1 MALHPQTEAFLASY
15 NETAPAINYDTITA
29 DELRRL
35 FSIPK
40 PEIVST
46 GLHSIEGHAVP
57 GPAGPIGVRL
67 YTPKG
72 VGPFPMTL
80 FIHGGGFAIGDID
93 TTDGL
98 CRFLAEN
105 AGSLVVSVEYRR
117 APEAPFPAGLDDCWA
132 VLQWLA
138 EHGDEIGG
146 DPSRIAVA
154 GNSSGGNFAAA
165 LAQWA
170 IREGLSLR
178 HQILLFPVTDARMDH
193 NSHHQFGE
201 GYFLTAAMMR
211 WFWQQYLH
219 SGMDGLDPRVSPL
232 LAADLSGL
240 PPATVFTAEFD
251 VLRDEG
257 EDYARSLMRAGVP
270 VRLKRWEGQIHDFAL
285 LRGSVDDADT
295 ALREAAAALIESFR

>member
-1 MALHPQTEAFLASY
+1 MALHPQTAAFLAAY
-15 NETAPAINYDTITA
+15 NASATSIDYDTVTA
-29 DELRRL
+29 AELRAL

-40 PEIVST
+40 PEIVSV
-46 GLHSIEGHAVP
+46 GLKSVEDRTVP
-57 GPAGPIGVRL
+57 GPAGPVGVRL

-72 VGPFPMTL
+72 SGPFPLTL
-80 FIHGGGFAIGDID
+80 FIHGGGFCIADVD

-98 CRFLAEN
+98 CRLLAEE
-105 AGSLVVSVEYRR
+105 AASLVVSAEYRR

-138 EHGDEIGG
+138 QHGGEIGG

-154 GNSSGGNFAAA
+154 GNSSGGNFAAV
-165 LAQWA
+165 LAQRA
-170 IREGLSLR
+170 IQEGVRLR
-178 HQILLFPVTDARMDH
+178 HQLLLFPVTDARMDH
-193 NSHHQFGE
+193 NSHELFGE

-211 WFWQQYLH
+211 WFWRHYLRP
-219 SGMDGLDPRVSPL
+219 GVDGLDPRISPL

-257 EDYARSLMRAGVP
+257 EDYAQSLARAGVP
-270 VRLKRWEGQIHDFAL
+270 VRLKRWDGQIHDFTL
-285 LRGSVDDADT
+285 LRGKVSDADI
-295 ALREAAAALIESFR
+295 ALREAATALSGSFG